1 MAERFRKLPSPFPGQ
16 FSNPFSKFKGSLL
29 FLLPLP
35 VLFAAI
41 RALVG
46 GNLRVLLAST
56 VGYTL
61 FLGGAILARRGMQH
75 QAEYERRKIAYAP
88 RYPLKLLGAILVAV
102 ATAIT
107 ATFAAGYTPA
117 NGLCFG
123 LGALLGCY
131 LVYGFDPRTTKRAT
145 DSYGLDATDQLLQA
159 LAGAEKTLGSIEQA
173 RKNIRNNEL
182 RARLDNIIK
191 LARQVLKNLEENPD
205 ALRRARKF
213 LNVYLDGAQQV
224 TEGYVRT
231 HQQAQS
237 QQLEANFRNVL
248 TTIEDVFKEQQQKL
262 LASDVL
268 DLDIK
273 IEVLSEQLKR
283 EGVV

>member
-1 MAERFRKLPSPFPGQ
+1 MAERFRKLPT
-16 FSNPFSKFKGSLL
+16 PFSGQLPRPKGVLL

-35 VLFAAI
+35 VLIAAI
-41 RALVG
+41 LALSR

-56 VGYTL
+56 VGYAL
-61 FLGGAILARRGMQH
+61 FLSGAILARRGMQN

-88 RYPLKLLGAILVAV
+88 PYPLKLLGAVLVAA

-107 ATFAAGYTPA
+107 ATFAAKYNPA
-117 NGLCFG
+117 IGVCFG
-123 LGALLGCY
+123 LGALLGFY
-131 LVYGFDPRTTKRAT
+131 LVYGFDPRATKRAT
-145 DSYGLDATDQLLQA
+145 DSYGLDATPQLLQA
-159 LAGAEKTLGSIEQA
+159 LAGAEKTIVAIEQA
-173 RKNIRNNEL
+173 KKNIRNNEL
-182 RARLDNIIK
+182 RSRLDNIIK
-191 LARQVLKNLEENPD
+191 LARQILKNLEENPD
-205 ALRRARKF
+205 DLRRSRKF
-213 LNVYLDGAQQV
+213 LNVYLEGAQQV

-262 LASDVL
+262 LENDVL

>member
-1 MAERFRKLPSPFPGQ
+1 MAERFRKLPGPFPGPFPSQ
-16 FSNPFSKFKGSLL
+16 FPSFKGLLL

-46 GNLRVLLAST
+46 GNLPVLLAST

-61 FLGGAILARRGMQH
+61 FLGGAILARRGMQN

-88 RYPLKLLGAILVAV
+88 RYPLKLLGAILVAA
-102 ATAIT
+102 ATGIT
-107 ATFAAGYTPA
+107 ATFAAGYNPA

-123 LGALLGCY
+123 LGALLGFY
-131 LVYGFDPRTTKRAT
+131 LVYGFDPRATKRAT
-145 DSYGLDATDQLLQA
+145 DSYGLDATPQLLQA
-159 LAGAEKTLGSIEQA
+159 LTSADKTLLAIEQA

-191 LARQVLKNLEENPD
+191 LARQILKTLEENPD

-262 LASDVL
+262 LESDVL

>member
-16 FSNPFSKFKGSLL
+16 LPSPKGLLL

-35 VLFAAI
+35 VLLAAI
-41 RALVG
+41 LALG
-46 GNLRVLLAST
+46 RGNLRVLLAGT
-56 VGYTL
+56 VGYAL
-61 FLGGAILARRGMQH
+61 FLSGAILARRGMQN

-88 RYPLKLLGAILVAV
+88 RYPLKLVGAILVAA
-102 ATAIT
+102 ATGIT
-107 ATFAAGYTPA
+107 ATFAAGYNPA

-123 LGALLGCY
+123 LGALLGFY
-131 LVYGFDPRTTKRAT
+131 LLYGFDPRSTKRAT
-145 DSYGLDATDQLLQA
+145 DSYGLDATNQLLQA
-159 LAGAEKTLGSIEQA
+159 LASAEKTLGSIEQA

-182 RARLDNIIK
+182 RSRLDNIIK
-191 LARQVLKNLEENPD
+191 LARQILRTLEENPD
-205 ALRRARKF
+205 TLRRARKF

-231 HQQAQS
+231 HQQVQS

-262 LASDVL
+262 LESDVL